1 MAIKTQGTQLYFVY
15 PSALHIVTVGC
26 VTSIE
31 NVGAPVQPRDIT
43 PVESEQE
50 ASEPGM
56 FSPGQIDLTVNFD
69 PATSGHV
76 DVYTLYKAR
85 ELVNF
90 AIGLGDGT
98 APPQIDGEGEF
109 VAVPARSFLA
119 FRGWIMDV
127 PLSFPLNENVPATV
141 SIMRVPGLTPGVFR
155 AAA

>member
-31 NVGAPVQPRDIT
+31 NVGAPVQPRDVT

-56 FSPGQIDLTVNFD
+56 FSPGQIDMTVLFD
-69 PATSGHV
+69 PSTSGHV

-85 ELVNF
+85 EIVNF

-98 APPQIDGEGEF
+98 EGPQIDGDGEF
-109 VAVPARSFLA
+109 VGVAGRSFLT

-127 PLSFPLNENVPATV
+127 PFSFPLNENVPATV